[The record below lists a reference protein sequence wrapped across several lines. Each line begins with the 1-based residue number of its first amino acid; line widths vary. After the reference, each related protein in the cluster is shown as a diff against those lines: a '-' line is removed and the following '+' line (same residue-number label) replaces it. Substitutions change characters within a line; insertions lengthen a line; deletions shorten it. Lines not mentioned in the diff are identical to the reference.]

1 MRKRIYTDT
10 SVVGGCLD
18 VEFRNDSLALFAE
31 FNSGASIIVLSSLTL
46 AELEKAP
53 EAVKNIIREIPTE
66 FVEYIA
72 FDEEAQEL
80 AETYLRESIVTG
92 KSRVDA
98 QHIATATI
106 NNVSV
111 LVSWNFKHIVNLDRI
126 HGYNSVNVKFGYSML
141 EIRTPTEV
149 LKYEN

>member
-18 VEFRNDSLALFAE
+18 VEFRNDSRALFAE